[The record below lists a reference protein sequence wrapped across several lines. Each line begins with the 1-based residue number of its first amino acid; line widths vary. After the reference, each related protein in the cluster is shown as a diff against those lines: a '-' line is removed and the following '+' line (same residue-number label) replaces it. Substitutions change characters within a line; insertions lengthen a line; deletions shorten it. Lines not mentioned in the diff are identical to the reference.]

1 MQNNKVLAAMS
12 GGVDSSAAAVILKN
26 QGFDVKGITCTMF
39 DKSSLN
45 IDFELG
51 TEIQD
56 AKAVCDKLGV
66 SHICFDSR
74 AYFKK
79 YVTDYFINTYID
91 GKTPNPCIE
100 CNRNIKFDL
109 IEKHI
114 NNGQFDFLATGHYAI
129 IEKNSNGNF
138 LLKKAKDTTKDQ
150 TYFLYTLSQERLS
163 KTLFPL
169 GNLTKAEIRE
179 IAESEN
185 LVTAKKRD
193 SQDICFIKSG
203 DYKDFINNNCDF
215 VSREG
220 DFVLRDG
227 TKIGTHKGLINYT
240 IGQRK
245 GLGIA
250 FSEPLYVVKKDIQS
264 NTVVLGV
271 EKDLYSTS
279 VKVSNVNYISGKVP
293 TDKFKVEVKLRYS
306 QKQSTAIATP
316 LSENTVLLEFS
327 EPQRAVTSGQSAVFY
342 DGEYVIGGGI
352 IE

>member
-26 QGFDVKGITCTMF
+26 QGFDVTGITCTMF

-51 TEIQD
+51 TEIDD
-56 AKAVCDKLGV
+56 ARAVCDKLGIF
-66 SHICFDSR
+66 HISFDSR
-74 AYFKK
+74 ADFKK
-79 YVTDYFINTYID
+79 YVTDYFINTYFE
-91 GKTPNPCIE
+91 GKTPNPCVE
-100 CNRNIKFDL
+100 CNKHIKFDL
-109 IEKHI
+109 IEKKI
-114 NNGQFDFLATGHYAI
+114 NNLEHDFLATGHYAI
-129 IEKNSNGNF
+129 IERNSNGEF
-138 LLKKAKDTTKDQ
+138 LLKKAKDTSKDQ
-150 TYFLYTLSQERLS
+150 TYFLYSLSQERLS

-179 IAESEN
+179 IAESEGLIN
-185 LVTAKKRD
+185 AKKRD
-193 SQDICFIKSG
+193 SQDICFIKNG

-215 VSREG
+215 VSSEG
-220 DFVLRDG
+220 DFVLCDG
-227 TKIGTHKGLINYT
+227 TKIGKHKGLINYT

-250 FSEPLYVVKKDIQS
+250 YSEPLYVVKKDILT

-271 EKDLYSTS
+271 EKDLYSSS

-293 TDKFKVEVKLRYS
+293 TDKFKVQAKLRYS